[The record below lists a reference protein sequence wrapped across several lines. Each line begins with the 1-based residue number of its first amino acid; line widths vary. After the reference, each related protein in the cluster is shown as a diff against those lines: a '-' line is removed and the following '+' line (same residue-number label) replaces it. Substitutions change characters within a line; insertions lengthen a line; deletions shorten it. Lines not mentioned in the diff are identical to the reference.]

1 MELNDMTME
10 QIEARLSELD
20 ASVEAMT
27 EEADVN
33 AAIEEK
39 RQLLERKKELEEI
52 QQRTEAAQE
61 LNAGKAKPDKIIET
75 NRKETKK
82 MEYAIDSREY
92 RDLWLKNL
100 QGKLTEEERAGYTQ
114 TSTYATNAIPTE
126 VSTKFF
132 EKMVKLAPML
142 SEITLLRV
150 AGNLKFVA
158 EGTRAAVSS
167 AHTEN
172 AAISVSTDTT
182 VSVQLGAFEFY
193 KILAI
198 SESAKLMSIDAFETW
213 LIEMLAGDIARA
225 IDNYI
230 INDSTNG
237 VVAITFTTNTNQ
249 ILNAATSGY
258 TYKNVIDLIA
268 LLPAA
273 YDAEAKFL
281 VNKKTL
287 YTKIASIVDSNGRPI
302 FVESTEQG
310 VAGRLMGYPVLVDDY
325 VTTAN
330 AALYL
335 GKWTDV
341 VGNLS
346 QDINV
351 ITYPDYDYAQVKY
364 RGGAMFDS
372 KPAKTDSIVRLVS
385 TV

>member
-1 MELNDMTME
+1 MEKNEMTME
-10 QIEARLSELD
+10 QIEARLAELD

-39 RQLLERKKELEEI
+39 RSLLERKSELEEI
-52 QQRTEAAQE
+52 RQRTEAAE
-61 LNAGKAKPDKIIET
+61 ALSTGKAKPDKIIET
-75 NRKETKK
+75 KGEKKK
-82 MEYAIDSREY
+82 MEPFAVDSKEY
-92 RDLWLKNL
+92 RNLWLKNL

-126 VSTKFF
+126 VADKMF

-158 EGTRAAVSS
+158 EGTRNAA
-167 AHTEN
+167 AKHTEN
-172 AAISVSTDTT
+172 NAISVSADTT
-182 VSVQLGAFEFY
+182 VAVTLGAFEFY
-193 KILAI
+193 KIVAI
-198 SESAKLMSIDAFETW
+198 SESAKNMSVDAFEAW

-230 INDSTNG
+230 INDTSNG
-237 VVAITFTTNTNQ
+237 IVALTFTTNTNQ
-249 ILNAATSGY
+249 VLNTATTGY
-258 TYKNVIDLIA
+258 TYKNVLDLIA
-268 LLPAA
+268 MLPAA
-273 YDAEAKFL
+273 YGAEATFL

-287 YTKIASIVDSNGRPI
+287 YTKIASIVDSAGRPI

-310 VAGRLMGYPVLVDDY
+310 VAGKIMGYPVLTDDY

-330 AALYL
+330 NALYL

-351 ITYPDYDYAQVKY
+351 ISYPDYDYAQVKY

-372 KPAKTDSIVRLVS
+372 KPAKGDAIIRLVS